1 MNSVSVWLIL
11 YSDCL
16 KLMLV
21 LWIVV
26 GYDSVGQIII
36 CVFGLKFLVNSQV
49 LSISS
54 MMLIVN
60 VLCGCFVSVSVMSVI
75 VCSVNFVIV
84 I

>member
-1 MNSVSVWLIL
+1 
-11 YSDCL
+11 
-16 KLMLV
+16 
-21 LWIVV
+21 
-26 GYDSVGQIII
+26 
-36 CVFGLKFLVNSQV
+36 
-49 LSISS
+49 